1 MPNNISKAVK
11 IFIVA
16 CYVSIHIPSHAFAND
31 TSLVEAF
38 ESATKF
44 TAERRNKVT
53 YKLENCVLQK
63 VLTNL
68 NYCKGGGHRVIT
80 TSIDFREV
88 KAIDVADVH
97 GSFII
102 SFDLDFGGPGAGFI
116 LLDRLLNGAEGGFE
130 RYSEKSDAALEKA
143 KLNSGVTF
151 SNCDGTVSQESN
163 QMALALIT
171 KLEPEGWSRMIDIA
185 RECRSPKSLSFNNR
199 RSEK

>member
-16 CYVSIHIPSHAFAND
+16 CYVSFHIPSHAFAND

-44 TAERRNKVT
+44 TAESRNKVI

-68 NYCKGGGHRVIT
+68 NYCKGGGSRVIT

-88 KAIDVADVH
+88 EAINVDEVH
-97 GSFII
+97 GSFYI

-130 RYSEKSDAALEKA
+130 RYSERSDAALEKA
-143 KLNSGVTF
+143 KLNSGETV
-151 SNCDGTVSQESN
+151 SNCDGTVLQQRN
-163 QMALALIT
+163 RMAFALIT
-171 KLEPEGWSRMIDIA
+171 KLEPEGWPRMINLA
-185 RECRSPKSLSFNNR
+185 RECRSPKLLRFNNR